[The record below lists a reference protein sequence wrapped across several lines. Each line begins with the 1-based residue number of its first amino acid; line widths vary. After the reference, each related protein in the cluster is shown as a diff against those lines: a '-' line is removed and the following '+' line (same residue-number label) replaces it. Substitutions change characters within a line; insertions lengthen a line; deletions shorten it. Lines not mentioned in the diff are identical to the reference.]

1 MPEKASEKNG
11 QLVKSTLH
19 LEEREEDMH
28 YGQEMSSLEF
38 QKSDAGE
45 LTQSDT
51 ESQWAVPQKSLT
63 CHATLVE

>member
-1 MPEKASEKNG
+1 
-11 QLVKSTLH
+11 
-19 LEEREEDMH
+19 MH